1 MGTFTF
7 QWPHTASEVFVT
19 GTFDDWGK
27 TVKLDRVGDIF
38 TKEVTISPVQKVHYK
53 TLPGTP
59 LRFHDYVFLL
69 LTEKKNKFV
78 VDGIWTTNPDA
89 REEEDGHNNVNN
101 VLLPEEINTDS
112 APTMSGVTPDSTT
125 AALAANVPK
134 EPNGNLPGAFPETPG
149 LESEQTL
156 SVDPIPASEGYG
168 NPVSLNPGEKVP
180 HHSTLHNNTVDSTV
194 TLDKESYEKG
204 QTLPIDGIKNTADT
218 GASPYT
224 LPPITNNMIPE
235 SSLPIGGPAQRAA
248 SEAEPI
254 YTGGP
259 VLQAALADPGY
270 NIQSA
275 GPDSTTAALAA
286 AVPLEPKGKETNGDK
301 PVDEV
306 PQVVK
311 DSLTEAHKDPEAA
324 AYQESVDEKKAIEEE
339 LHKKVQVDESAGTPA
354 PTVTA
359 ATQAVAPHLTV
370 ASGIDSADVSPLS
383 TPAPGRTFAA
393 AAPTSAPKTESSGPT
408 VTTGPETTSTAETST
423 PKAESAGPTVTTGVE
438 SAPAPATST
447 AEPAGPAV
455 TTGVESSQAPATS
468 TAKPAEQPRNQ
479 SHSTEGASSNGDK
492 KKKRRMSSFFSKL
505 KEKLK

>member
-7 QWPHTASEVFVT
+7 KWPGNASEVFVT

-38 TKEVTISPVQKVHYK
+38 VKEVTISPVQKVHYK
-53 TLPGTP
+53 
-59 LRFHDYVFLL
+59 
-69 LTEKKNKFV
+69 FV
-78 VDGIWTTNPDA
+78 VDGIWTTDPNI

-101 VLLPEEINTDS
+101 VLLPEEINF

-134 EPNGNLPGAFPETPG
+134 EPNGDLPGTFPETPG

-156 SVDPIPASEGYG
+156 SVDPIPASGGYG
-168 NPVSLNPGEKVP
+168 NPVCLNPGDKVP
-180 HHSTLHNNTVDSTV
+180 HHSTLHNNTVNSTV

-204 QTLPIDGIKNTADT
+204 QTLPIDGIQNNDTNT
-218 GASPYT
+218 GASPYY

-235 SSLPIGGPAQRAA
+235 SSLPMDGPAQRAA
-248 SEAEPI
+248 SETQPT

-259 VLQAALADPGY
+259 AQQAALTDPGY
-270 NIQSA
+270 HIQSA
-275 GPDSTTAALAA
+275 GPNSTTAALAA
-286 AVPLEPKGKETNGDK
+286 AVPLEPKGKQTNGDK

-311 DSLTEAHKDPEAA
+311 DSLAEAHRDPEAA
-324 AYQESVDEKKAIEEE
+324 ANQEAVDEKKATEEE
-339 LHKKVQVDESAGTPA
+339 LHKKVHVEESVGAPA

-359 ATQAVAPHLTV
+359 ATQPMGPHLTV

-383 TPAPGRTFAA
+383 TPPLDRTFAA
-393 AAPTSAPKTESSGPT
+393 SAPTSEPKTTEPSGPT
-408 VTTGPETTSTAETST
+408 VTTGPETTSTAEVST
-423 PKAESAGPTVTTGVE
+423 PKTEPAAPTVTTGVE
-438 SAPAPATST
+438 STQAPATST
-447 AEPAGPAV
+447 AETAGP
-455 TTGVESSQAPATS
+455 TEPTGFESTQVPPTS
-468 TAKPAEQPRNQ
+468 TAKPAEQSRKQ
-479 SHSTEGASSNGDK
+479 SLSTEGASTNGE
-492 KKKRRMSSFFSKL
+492 KKRKHRLSSFFGKL